1 MRAFSLIIP
10 LLMILLPRDC
20 SFVSLTLCLP
30 QLT

>member
-10 LLMILLPRDC
+10 LMILLPRDC